1 MINLLKKNETRG
13 TRGYAFLT
21 MILGVFIFA
30 AIAGNG
36 AATPQPSFKG
46 KAFES
51 PEAAVTALIS
61 AVRKLDAKQV
71 LKILGP
77 DAKDIIFPGDKVQA
91 KKSVQK
97 FLDKYDEK
105 HKIEID
111 KSGKAILFL
120 GKEEW
125 PYPIPIVKADGKW
138 YFDTKKGREEIV
150 NRRIGANELMAIKV
164 LEAYVQ
170 AQLEYASKDR
180 DGDGILEFAQ
190 KIRSDKGKKN
200 GLYWPAKPGEE
211 QSPFGPLVA
220 AAAAEGYQKT
230 SEKPVPYH
238 GYYFKILK
246 RQGKNAPGG
255 AYDYI
260 VNGNMVLG
268 FGMIAYPAKYGV
280 SGIMTFAV
288 NQKGIIYEADLG
300 PKTADIISKKTAYDP
315 DKVTWHK
322 VSKKYL
328 K

>member
-1 MINLLKKNETRG
+1 MINFLKKNEIKN
-13 TRGYAFLT
+13 TRGYVFLAL
-21 MILGVFIFA
+21 ILGVFIFV

-36 AATPQPSFKG
+36 ATTTRPPFNG

-51 PEAAVTALIS
+51 PEAAVAALIS

-105 HKIEID
+105 HKIELD
-111 KSGKAILFL
+111 KSGTATLFL

-125 PYPIPIVKADGKW
+125 PYPIPIVKVDGKW
-138 YFDTKKGREEIV
+138 YFDTKTGREEIV

-190 KIRSDKGKKN
+190 KILSDKGKKN
-200 GLYWPAKPGEE
+200 GLYWPAKAGEE
-211 QSPFGPLVA
+211 QSPFGPLIA

-230 SEKPVPYH
+230 SEKPVPFH

-255 AYDYI
+255 AYDYV

-288 NQKGIIYEADLG
+288 NQQGIIYEIDLG
-300 PKTADIISKKTAYDP
+300 PQTAEIVNHKMAFNLDKK
-315 DKVTWHK
+315 WHK
-322 VSKKYL
+322 VSERFL

>member
-1 MINLLKKNETRG
+1 MTDFFKKRETRG
-13 TRGYAFLT
+13 TSFGFVLITFA
-21 MILGVFIFA
+21 LGVFILATTVSSVA
-30 AIAGNG
+30 ATTRHPFKG
-36 AATPQPSFKG
+36 AAFETPQ
-46 KAFES
+46 
-51 PEAAVTALIS
+51 AAVTALIS
-61 AVRKLDAKQV
+61 AVRKLDADLA

-91 KKSVQK
+91 RKSVRK
-97 FLDKYDEK
+97 FLEKYDEK
-105 HKIEID
+105 HKIELN
-111 KSGKAILFL
+111 KSNKAILYL

-125 PYPIPIVKADGKW
+125 PYPIPIVKVDNKW
-138 YFDTKKGREEIV
+138 YFDTKTGREEIV

-164 LEAYVQ
+164 LEAYVE

-190 KIRSDKGKKN
+190 KIKSDKGKKN
-200 GLYWPAKPGEE
+200 GLYWPAKPGEK

-220 AAAAEGYQKT
+220 KAAAEGYRNT
-230 SEKPVPYH
+230 SEKPEPFH
-238 GYYFKILK
+238 GYFFKILT

-255 AYDYI
+255 DYGYI

-268 FGMIAYPAKYGV
+268 FAMIAYPAKYGV
-280 SGIMTFAV
+280 SGIMTFLV

-300 PKTADIISKKTAYDP
+300 PKTVEIASHMDAFDPGKK
-315 DKVTWHK
+315 WHK